1 LNLIATFKDKIRITA
16 NLKSAG
22 EIKNAEFFTQVGT
35 ATVDGKGHGVYKD
48 KPRVLYTVDG
58 WEVMCLYY
66 G

>member
-1 LNLIATFKDKIRITA
+1 MHITA
-16 NLKSAG
+16 SLKSAD
-22 EIKNAEFFTQVGT
+22 EIKKAEFFTQVGT

-48 KPRVLYTVDG
+48 RPRVLYTVDG